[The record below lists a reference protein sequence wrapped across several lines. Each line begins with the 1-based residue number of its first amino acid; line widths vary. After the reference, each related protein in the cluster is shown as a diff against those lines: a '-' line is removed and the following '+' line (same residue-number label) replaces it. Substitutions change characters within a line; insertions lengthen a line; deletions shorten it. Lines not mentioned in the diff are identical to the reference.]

1 MHETQAAGQI
11 RIGELAAQ
19 VGLNPK
25 TIRYYEDIGVLPPPQ
40 RTAAGYRLYT
50 ADARMRLQFIRQA
63 KAVGFT
69 LAEIRDI
76 LALKQAGHA
85 PCTHV
90 QALVAEKIV
99 MIDVQLRALH
109 DVRHELAAIQAAA
122 SQTRVGE
129 AEVCGMIEHA
139 APRRATVIR
148 PG

>member
-1 MHETQAAGQI
+1 MHDTQAAGQI

-25 TIRYYEDIGVLPPPQ
+25 TIRYYEEIGLLPPPE
-40 RTAAGYRLYT
+40 RTSAGYRVYP
-50 ADARMRLQFIRQA
+50 ADAGARVQFIRQA

-76 LALKQAGHA
+76 LTLKQAGHA
-85 PCTHV
+85 PCAHV
-90 QALVAEKIV
+90 QALVTEKIA
-99 MIDVQLRALH
+99 MIDAQLRALQ
-109 DVRHELAAIQAAA
+109 DVRHELAALQAAA
-122 SQTRVGE
+122 PQTRVDE

-139 APRRATVIR
+139 VPRRATAVR